1 MITVTKTY
9 QFDPQTDLIG
19 KGGFGRVYRA
29 TDTNLNMQVAI
40 KKYSGNLP
48 TKYSLFEEIKR
59 VIHLSHPNLVRYFDA
74 FELHESSS
82 FGDKIQVG
90 VLEFVNG
97 GDLSGLLRTA
107 TKNDTELLKEII
119 IGVMSGLQY
128 LHSQGIIHRDMKP
141 ENILLQK
148 NGNQITPK
156 IADFGISKVISDSS
170 SGNSSLVIG
179 SIEYMAPEQFNLSKY
194 GKNGKLQ
201 TNLDLWSLG
210 VIIYEAFCGKAPF
223 GKTQEGISR
232 DEIMRNIL
240 EKDLSEIATIP
251 APFNKIAKMCLV
263 RSAEQRAQSIDQLF
277 EVLYRPLAT
286 NLSPRLATA
295 VIHRSHLIT
304 EQIVATDSSALS
316 APISTNQYQFSVTY
330 LLPFLTFVL
339 GSLFFANSASFF
351 DVTKLHH
358 LLYPSVISGVLLLV
372 NIIGLFAFK
381 AKRHE
386 FFGYFLSFTA
396 LLFYGIMGFLLLT
409 YAQQKA
415 QFAAANLKMG
425 TDLNTPIFQSYYPL
439 MALALLG
446 LLLAVRYKQLIWV
459 EMISVA
465 LCGLFWTYQI
475 AGTSLSSSMAWV
487 LAVAIL
493 VLCGGLG
500 AMLKQRDSV
509 GG

>member
-9 QFDPQTDLIG
+9 QFDPTTDLIG

-97 GDLSGLLRTA
+97 GDLSVMLRNG
-107 TKNDTELLKEII
+107 KNTDPELLKEIV

-128 LHSQGIIHRDMKP
+128 LHTQGIIHRDLKP
-141 ENILLQK
+141 ENILLQQ

-156 IADFGISKVISDSS
+156 IGDFGISKVLSDSS

-179 SIEYMAPEQFNLSKY
+179 SIEYMAPEQFNLSRY
-194 GKNGKLQ
+194 GKDGKLQ

-210 VIIYEAFCGKAPF
+210 VIIYEIFCGKAPF
-223 GKTQEGISR
+223 GKTQDGISR

-240 EKDLSEIATIP
+240 EKDLSDLSKIP

-263 RSAEQRAQSIDQLF
+263 RSAAQRAQSIDQLF
-277 EVLYRPLAT
+277 EVLYRPLAA

-295 VIHRSHLIT
+295 VIHRPHLIT
-304 EQIVATDSSALS
+304 EQLPATDSSSLS
-316 APISTNQYQFSVTY
+316 ASILPTNKYVFSPTH
-330 LLPFLTFVL
+330 LLPLITLVFGL
-339 GSLFFANSASFF
+339 LFFTESTIFF
-351 DVTKLHH
+351 DIAKLHH
-358 LLYPSVISGVLLLV
+358 LLYPSVICGVLLLINMV
-372 NIIGLFAFK
+372 GLFAFK
-381 AKRHE
+381 TKKYE
-386 FFGYFLSFTA
+386 FFNYFLSFTA
-396 LLFYGIMGFLLLT
+396 LLFYGIQGFLLLNYT
-409 YAQQKA
+409 QQKA
-415 QFAAANLKMG
+415 LFEQANLKMG
-425 TDLNTPIFQSYYPL
+425 ADVNTPIFQSYYPL
-439 MALALLG
+439 IALALLA
-446 LLLAVRYKQLIWV
+446 LLLAARYRQLIWA
-459 EMISVA
+459 EMFSVA
-465 LCGLFWTYQI
+465 ACGLFWTYQI
-475 AGTSLSSSMAWV
+475 ADTGLSTAMAWV
-487 LAVAIL
+487 LAAAIL

-500 AMLKQRDSV
+500 VMLKEKNN
-509 GG
+509 G